1 MSKTRARRGL
11 LSIYKNRGGE
21 GGPIALGLFEGG
33 YVPTLPYGTGP
44 RQGGVGARGILRR
57 VSKAI
62 RLSVADGKGDADFP
76 RVVSVSRA
84 Q

>member
-33 YVPTLPYGTGP
+33 VRTYATVRNGAAP
-44 RQGGVGARGILRR
+44 GGVGARGILRR

-76 RVVSVSRA
+76 GVVSVSRA